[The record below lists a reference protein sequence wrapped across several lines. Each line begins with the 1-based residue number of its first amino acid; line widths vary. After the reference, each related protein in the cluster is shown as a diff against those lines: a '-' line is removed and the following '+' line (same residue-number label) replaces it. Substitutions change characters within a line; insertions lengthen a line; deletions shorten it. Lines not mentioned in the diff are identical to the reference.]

1 MLTRIFSPSLDK
13 VCAPIFTYS
22 SRPRVSSVLDADT
35 PRVDLCAEN
44 LAMVDVQGHSIA
56 ALIGLDQPLS
66 KVRETT
72 TLFVYELD
80 PVAASPKDALNSTS
94 TGEEGASAKSAGDDE
109 VLKEGEGAEVEEMS
123 VAAPFEEEEE
133 EEEEVS
139 QGDQEKQSKRPK
151 AEDDDAPV
159 ALTAPPP
166 APATQPP
173 WVSPSSNHSPPK
185 VPHPVPPIPGL
196 APLAAQALGLGYNWQ
211 GSRSVMV
218 TTVHRCLDRTHTFFL
233 NPFRHF
239 LFGQPLLMRLPA
251 DVPARAV
258 YQAVARR
265 VARLLKPDARPQ
277 GDALAGE
284 PSSLD
289 LSKLAPPVPPTDDPL
304 PPEGI
309 ATLHSQDAHA
319 GIVPPYGF
327 RLRVI
332 SKDLGDP
339 QQHWLSR
346 SVGKLLDWNS
356 ELPAQLENGCSLAI
370 DWHLAVLKGCFDG
383 SAKHCLVH
391 SSVVLSANTEDQA
404 LSLDKCLDMFAAEE
418 KIEEAYCSKCKT
430 HRHAS
435 LKTSFWRLPPVL
447 VVHLK
452 RFSFSAYSRRKLHNL
467 VKFPVD
473 HLDLEKYVV
482 EDASDGSPPAGPSAG
497 DGSEGAPSE
506 EAGELGGGGR
516 SSVGAYELY
525 AVVHHLGAMSSGHY
539 VASIKCRKTGKWHC
553 FNDNI
558 VGPVSE
564 KEVVSESAYILFYMR
579 KDMASVNLDDVY
591 PTSPNGASSGLNEEE
606 FAKMMKKR
614 DRNCQVM

>member
-1 MLTRIFSPSLDK
+1 
-13 VCAPIFTYS
+13 VE
-22 SRPRVSSVLDADT
+22 
-35 PRVDLCAEN
+35 DLAI
-44 LAMVDVQGHSIA
+44 VDVQGQSIA

-80 PVAASPKDALNSTS
+80 PVKGARSGGEATDAEAALSSTPMDLGES
-94 TGEEGASAKSAGDDE
+94 SSSKGAGGEEALQVEAG
-109 VLKEGEGAEVEEMS
+109 EENGG
-123 VAAPFEEEEE
+123 AAPSEER
-133 EEEEVS
+133 S
-139 QGDQEKQSKRPK
+139 QDHQEQLSKRPK
-151 AEDDDAPV
+151 AEDDDSSAA
-159 ALTAPPP
+159 ALPTPPG
-166 APATQPP
+166 ASTEVATQPP
-173 WVSPSSNHSPPK
+173 WVSSSANHSPPK
-185 VPHPVPPIPGL
+185 VLRPAAPPPPGL
-196 APLAAQALGLGYNWQ
+196 APLAAQALASGYNWQ
-211 GSRSVMV
+211 GSRSVMA
-218 TTVHRCLDRTHTFFL
+218 TAVHRCLDRTHTFFV
-233 NPFRHF
+233 NPFQHF
-239 LFGQPLLMRLPA
+239 LFGQPLLLRLPE
-251 DVPARAV
+251 DMPARAV
-258 YQAVARR
+258 YSAVAQR
-265 VARLLKPDARPQ
+265 VARLLKPEARPKDDDD
-277 GDALAGE
+277 GISNE
-284 PSSLD
+284 RTSFD
-289 LSKLAPPVPPTDDPL
+289 LSKLAPPVPPTEDPM
-304 PPEGI
+304 PPGDI
-309 ATLHSQDAHA
+309 ATLNSQDAHA
-319 GIVPPYGF
+319 GAVPPFGF

-339 QQHWLSR
+339 QQHWLTR
-346 SVGKLLDWNS
+346 SVGRLLDWES
-356 ELPAQLENGCSLAI
+356 DSPAQLEDGCSLAI

-383 SAKHCLVH
+383 SAKRCLVH

-404 LSLDKCLDMFAAEE
+404 LSIDKCLDMFAAEE
-418 KIEEAYCSKCKT
+418 KIEEAYCSKCKA

-482 EDASDGSPPAGPSAG
+482 EDASGSSPPAGPPPDHGS
-497 DGSEGAPSE
+497 DGAAAE

-516 SSVGAYELY
+516 SSTGAYELY

-558 VGPVSE
+558 VVPVSE

-591 PTSPNGASSGLNEEE
+591 PTSTNGPSGLNEEE